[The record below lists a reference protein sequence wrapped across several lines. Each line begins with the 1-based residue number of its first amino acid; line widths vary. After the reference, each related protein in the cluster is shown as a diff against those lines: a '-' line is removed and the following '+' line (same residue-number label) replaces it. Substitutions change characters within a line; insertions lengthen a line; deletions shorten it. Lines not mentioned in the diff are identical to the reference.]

1 MTEQASSSDETNTA
15 EPEAWSMEDAAAKL
29 AELDLLDGGPD
40 SEDDLDEFDGLD
52 DDEDLASLDE
62 TGSIDLNGH
71 PIIPAAVEADKA
83 AHQRENNDADQHAIK
98 IDGQDYPVTLGE
110 LKAGYQ
116 RQADYTRKTQT
127 LAEERRQLQT
137 ERSQYQ
143 QVLNTISQTAA
154 SGPTQPPD
162 QRLLDADPAEYIR
175 QSQQWQA
182 RQQVA
187 GAAAREQARV
197 QAEIDSEQTASSAE
211 QQAQQDRLLASVVPG
226 WSDPTARHAGKA
238 EIGDYLVRAYGATQ
252 EDLNEFTDHRL
263 VVLAHKALQYDKL
276 MSKRNLAQKKV
287 RSVPQV
293 QAPGAARSKQEV
305 DAATVKALRD
315 QFHKSGSIDD
325 AAKLMRYLGG

>member
-1 MTEQASSSDETNTA
+1 MNDLASSSVELEA
-15 EPEAWSMEDAAAKL
+15 EGPEAWSMEEAAAKL
-29 AELDLLDGGPD
+29 AEVDAHRQGLAGEDDLEGLGDLEDLDDLDD
-40 SEDDLDEFDGLD
+40 LENEDDLDQLEEIDTGEPEKPTPRK
-52 DDEDLASLDE
+52 ED
-62 TGSIDLNGH
+62 
-71 PIIPAAVEADKA
+71 V
-83 AHQRENNDADQHAIK
+83 DAEQHAIR
-98 IDGQDYPVTLGE
+98 IDGQEYPVTLGE

-127 LAEERRQLQT
+127 LAEERRQLQS

-143 QVLNTISQTAA
+143 QVLGTISQTIAE
-154 SGPTQPPD
+154 GPSAPPD
-162 QRLLDADPAEYIR
+162 QSLLNADPVEYIR

-187 GAAAREQARV
+187 GAAAREQERV
-197 QAEIDSEQTASSAE
+197 QAQIEQEETANTVE
-211 QQAQQDRLLASVVPG
+211 QNLQQDYLLARSVPG

-252 EDLNEFTDHRL
+252 DELNEFTDHRL